1 MQKAGLWKN
10 GSAFCSPGLRQD
22 ADPGRDFTLGGGFPG
37 GARTSAHRPKPR
49 LPATSRP
56 GAGGPAAS
64 WLGSKDGEFI
74 TDTGSRDTIS
84 PGATLA
90 VANTLLVSFAPRS
103 LNIRAL
109 EKAGG
114 LVVDEAAETLRETVV
129 LENASTPLNRLASES
144 PAVPSFPLS
153 YSFIGFLDSAVRPFR
168 LMHNHGPR
176 FSAPGAKPARPGS
189 GQ

>member
-109 EKAGG
+109 EKA
-114 LVVDEAAETLRETVV
+114 AQTLCETVV
-129 LENASTPLNRLASES
+129 FENASTPLNRLASES
-144 PAVPSFPLS
+144 PPVPSLPLS
-153 YSFIGFLDSAVRPFR
+153 YSFIGFLDSAVRPFKEAPKSV
-168 LMHNHGPR
+168 GDFQ
-176 FSAPGAKPARPGS
+176 FSS
-189 GQ
+189 GICTHIRATV